1 MKRPAIATIAVI
13 VIVNALIWG
22 FTMIMCAHRL
32 SGTGAYQ
39 QIQNLLA
46 GGSGMSLIVVG
57 GGMAALVNGLGLGG
71 KKKDDDKP
79 TA

>member
-1 MKRPAIATIAVI
+1 MKRPAIATVAVI

-22 FTMIMCAHRL
+22 FTMIMCAHKL

-46 GGSGMSLIVVG
+46 GGSSMSLIVVG
-57 GGMAALVNGLGLGG
+57 GGMAALVNGLGLG
-71 KKKDDDKP
+71 KMKKDGETP
-79 TA
+79 TE